1 MVGRREPFAAEPAP
15 CGKSVAG
22 ESYQDSDGEGF
33 FVFVQYYACGCRR
46 TRHEYHDGSV
56 TATAVKHGR
65 RKNKII
71 WAEQSE
77 RPV

>member
-1 MVGRREPFAAEPAP
+1 MGGRREKFPAESAP
-15 CGKSVAG
+15 CGKVTDG

-33 FVFVQYYACGCRR
+33 SVQVRYYSCGCRR

-65 RKNKII
+65 RKGRII
-71 WAEQSE
+71 WEDRSE
-77 RPV
+77 HPV